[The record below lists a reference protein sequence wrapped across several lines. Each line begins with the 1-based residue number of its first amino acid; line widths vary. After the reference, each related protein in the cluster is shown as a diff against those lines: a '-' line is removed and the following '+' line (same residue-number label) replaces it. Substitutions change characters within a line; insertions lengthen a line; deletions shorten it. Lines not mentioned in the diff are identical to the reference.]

1 MEDQG
6 NQNAAGTRSLLRF
19 LQRRSLIE
27 ATDVSRLEAAAAAQQ
42 LTIQE
47 VLAREE
53 IITEKDLADLLAA
66 SLRLP
71 RGNPD
76 SLAPDPRVAQCLREA
91 MALRLCIAPI
101 RATEAE
107 IEVMTANPLDLAAL
121 RSVEFSSGR
130 RVRPA
135 VGTVAEVREAFGHIY
150 RLEEALD
157 QLLQGM
163 GNEDEITVTELR
175 GDATELRDAIRD
187 ADLPPVVKLS
197 DLIIAE
203 GIKTGASD
211 IHVEPTPDGTVV
223 RYRLDGM
230 LHESFHF
237 PKWVQAPLIARLKVT
252 AKLDI
257 TERRAPQD
265 GRIQVR
271 YSDRRIDLRVSS
283 LPTQHGEKITMR
295 ILDAARGIKPLS
307 QIGFS
312 PADEE
317 HVRSAISRPEGMV
330 LVTGPTGSGKTTTL
344 YALIREILS
353 PDINVVT
360 IENPIEYQI
369 KSINQVEV
377 NEKQGLTFAS
387 ALRSVLRQDP
397 DVILV
402 GEIRDAETAR
412 IAFQAAQTGH
422 LVLSTLHT
430 NDAVATVTRLLD
442 LGVEPYAIGA
452 ALQLIIAQRLV
463 RRVCPAC
470 SAPYQV
476 ADESRRLLRLDDY
489 RREFRRGQGCP
500 RCQQT
505 GYLGRL
511 GVFEMLPIS
520 PALAGLI
527 EGGGSQAA
535 IRQQGRSDGST
546 TLLEDALLK
555 LSEGVTTA
563 EEVLRV
569 VQVNANAP
577 QCPACN
583 REVEDS
589 FSTCPHCSQGLREIC
604 DSCGKPMTSDWV
616 TCPYCDGKTSQSSGG
631 AALAAAPSA
640 PSPPAP
646 PALQRTFKALVV
658 DDDADLRR
666 IVRMTLENAGLGLS
680 VFTAQDGIE
689 ALSLV
694 DIERPDIAV
703 LDLNMPGIDG
713 AEVCRRLRADA
724 RTKAIPIL
732 MLTGREGDNEITGA
746 FHAGVDDYLLKPL
759 RPAELVARVRRMIQ
773 RTFGEPPADAT
784 GVAA

>member
-1 MEDQG
+1 M
-6 NQNAAGTRSLLRF
+6 LR
-19 LQRRSLIE
+19 
-27 ATDVSRLEAAAAAQQ
+27 
-42 LTIQE
+42 
-47 VLAREE
+47 
-53 IITEKDLADLLAA
+53 
-66 SLRLP
+66 
-71 RGNPD
+71 
-76 SLAPDPRVAQCLREA
+76 
-91 MALRLCIAPI
+91 
-101 RATEAE
+101 
-107 IEVMTANPLDLAAL
+107 
-121 RSVEFSSGR
+121 
-130 RVRPA
+130 
-135 VGTVAEVREAFGHIY
+135 
-150 RLEEALD
+150 
-157 QLLQGM
+157 
-163 GNEDEITVTELR
+163 
-175 GDATELRDAIRD
+175 
-187 ADLPPVVKLS
+187 
-197 DLIIAE
+197 
-203 GIKTGASD
+203 
-211 IHVEPTPDGTVV
+211 
-223 RYRLDGM
+223 
-230 LHESFHF
+230 
-237 PKWVQAPLIARLKVT
+237 
-252 AKLDI
+252 
-257 TERRAPQD
+257 
-265 GRIQVR
+265 
-271 YSDRRIDLRVSS
+271 
-283 LPTQHGEKITMR
+283 
-295 ILDAARGIKPLS
+295 
-307 QIGFS
+307 
-312 PADEE
+312 
-317 HVRSAISRPEGMV
+317 
-330 LVTGPTGSGKTTTL
+330 
-344 YALIREILS
+344 
-353 PDINVVT
+353 
-360 IENPIEYQI
+360 
-369 KSINQVEV
+369 
-377 NEKQGLTFAS
+377 
-387 ALRSVLRQDP
+387 
-397 DVILV
+397 
-402 GEIRDAETAR
+402 
-412 IAFQAAQTGH
+412 
-422 LVLSTLHT
+422 TLHT

-442 LGVEPYAIGA
+442 LGVEPYAIGT
-452 ALQLIIAQRLV
+452 ALHLIIAQRLV

-470 SAPYQV
+470 SAPYEV
-476 ADESRRLLRLDDY
+476 PDESRRLLRLDDY

-535 IRQQGRSDGST
+535 IRQQGRSEGST

-555 LSEGVTTA
+555 LSKGVTTA

-577 QCPACN
+577 QCPGCN

-589 FSTCPHCSQGLREIC
+589 FATCPHCGQGLREIC

-703 LDLNMPGIDG
+703 LDLDVPGIDG

-773 RTFGEPPADAT
+773 RTFGEPPADAQASPPEERAHHCPVLNSRSPVLDSSFLRGPGLT
-784 GVAA
+784 RRQRSGATATSPSVRLATHGQPAVVIHLWSPSRTSSGACASMRVSSDGLRRRPR